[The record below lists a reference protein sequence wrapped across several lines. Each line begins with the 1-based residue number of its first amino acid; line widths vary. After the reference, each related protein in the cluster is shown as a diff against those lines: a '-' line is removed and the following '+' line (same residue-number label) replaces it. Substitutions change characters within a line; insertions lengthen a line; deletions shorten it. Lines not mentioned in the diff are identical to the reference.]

1 MAKIVQKYGKT
12 PIGWDPIDTSSDT
25 DSSVVLQ
32 NWKDSNASA
41 REKNMKMIISIAGKT
56 YLDMKYNEST
66 TYGLDWTPKEERNW
80 VEYKIRL
87 EKQKERL
94 KNQGINFYI
103 YYSPQNFENTYIK
116 KLKILVLCEYTFFN
130 MSIIIAR

>member
-1 MAKIVQKYGKT
+1 M
-12 PIGWDPIDTSSDT
+12 
-25 DSSVVLQ
+25 VLQ

-66 TYGLDWTPKEERNW
+66 PYGLDWTPKEERNW